1 MLIWHPSQLWAG
13 VNDWTVAD
21 VSGWLA
27 DLQLKDYISA
37 FAQNAINGSVLLDM
51 TAEDLDYMEIKALGH
66 RKIILRGVED
76 LRSMGRYTSSPSNV
90 APPILRTASN
100 PNIADE
106 RVLQSKSLQLES
118 GKGLGLGMGM
128 GIGVEAKQL
137 TEVKTTHWSQ
147 LEPLASNKVKML
159 PVVWYL

>member
-1 MLIWHPSQLWAG
+1 
-13 VNDWTVAD
+13 VNEWTVAD

-27 DLQLKDYISA
+27 DLQLKDYVSA
-37 FAQNAINGSVLLDM
+37 FAQNAINGSVLLDI
-51 TAEDLDYMEIKALGH
+51 TADDLDYMEIKALGH

-76 LRSMGRYTSSPSNV
+76 LRSTGRYTSSPSNV

-118 GKGLGLGMGM
+118 GKGLGM
-128 GIGVEAKQL
+128 GIGAETKAPA
-137 TEVKTTHWSQ
+137 EVKTTHWSQ
-147 LEPLASNKVKML
+147 LEPLASNKVKM
-159 PVVWYL
+159 